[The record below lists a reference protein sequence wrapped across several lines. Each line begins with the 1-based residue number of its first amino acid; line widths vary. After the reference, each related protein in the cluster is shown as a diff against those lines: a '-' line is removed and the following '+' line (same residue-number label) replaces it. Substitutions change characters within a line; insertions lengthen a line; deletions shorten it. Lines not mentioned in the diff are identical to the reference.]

1 MEHRFYIPWVHIY
14 NTNKEDL
21 INGTQCNERNRILY
35 FTAATFAE
43 IMVHFNEV
51 EKKAWKKQTVNTF
64 LSRLSQKGFLNID
77 KSGKRAIYIPSVSS
91 KKFYE
96 NYAKEIVDDSYEGS
110 LKNFICAFT
119 KGHKLTG
126 AEKED
131 LLAYIQTL

>member
-1 MEHRFYIPWVHIY
+1 MSATEFYILQYLWTRETP
-14 NTNKEDL
+14 
-21 INGTQCNERNRILY
+21 
-35 FTAATFAE
+35 ATFAE

>member
-1 MEHRFYIPWVHIY
+1 MVRNAMSATEFYILQYLWTRETP
-14 NTNKEDL
+14 
-21 INGTQCNERNRILY
+21 
-35 FTAATFAE
+35 ATFAE

-126 AEKED
+126 AEKEY